1 MKSSCRALRHNGFIR
16 TRDGER
22 YVERSLESALAD
34 PALRPHCKWAGN
46 LFPEL
51 AGRTPTI
58 EAVESIFRNR
68 HPVTGDPLK
77 RTVNSGTRREGDK
90 EVSNVCSGFTVALG
104 APKEVSIAALV
115 FEDMTVFEVADT
127 CLAKALDPLTDKI
140 DRRQPRPRR
149 EETLPTGLGMFL
161 TVLEAVNREGAP
173 HLHRDTT
180 FMNVTAYEENGRRR
194 YCAAHLRR
202 LAKSVAPAWR
212 RAYRMM
218 YRELKRNGYLV
229 HGTAA
234 KWQLAG
240 VPKYLTAQWST
251 KMSPSPAPVSASLP
265 KVEAMR
271 QAKRRDQKHKCV
283 RPKKVFRLLASWQSA
298 WRAELGPDQ
307 AESLRQIYEATHTA
321 NRNRHNLPASSQQA
335 VPTAEVTATESDT
348 VLQPI
353 RKATLL
359 AEVEGL
365 RKTKPSLASCADVI
379 SYSHQVLQESLVAQ
393 KTGLGRRHRVKIIAD
408 TNKFPWVMTVG
419 AILGLS
425 FPATTFNVE
434 HFAGASPRLREGKGR
449 RDPAVSRSVTS
460 VATHVLSQF
469 EKLPGNELDKL
480 KALLDDGA
488 DSLRPHRRGLAPES
502 HHRPTANGAPAK
514 PSIDL
519 MP

>member
-1 MKSSCRALRHNGFIR
+1 MNPSCRVPRHNGFIR

-34 PALRPHCKWAGN
+34 PALQPHCKWAGN

-51 AGRTPTI
+51 AGKTPTI

-115 FEDMTVFEVADT
+115 FEDMTVFEVAAT
-127 CLAKALDPLTDKI
+127 CLAKAVDPLTGKM

-149 EETLPTGLGMFL
+149 EETLPTGLGMYL
-161 TVLEAVNREGAP
+161 TVLEAVNRQGAP

-218 YRELKRNGYLV
+218 YRELKRKGYLV

-251 KMSPSPAPVSASLP
+251 KMSPSPVPVSASLP
-265 KVEAMR
+265 KVEALR
-271 QAKRRDQKHKCV
+271 QAKRRDQRHKCA
-283 RPKKVFRLLASWQSA
+283 RPKKVFRPLTSWRSA
-298 WRAELGPDQ
+298 WRAELGPEQ
-307 AESLRQIYEATHTA
+307 AKSLRQFYEATHTA

-335 VPTAEVTATESDT
+335 VPTAQGTATEFDT

-379 SYSHQVLQESLVAQ
+379 SYSHQVLQQSLVAQ
-393 KTGLGRRHRVKIIAD
+393 KIGPGRRHTVKIVAD
-408 TNKFPWVMTVG
+408 ITKFPWVTAAATV
-419 AILGLS
+419 LGLS
-425 FPATTFNVE
+425 FPATTFTVE
-434 HFAGASPRLREGKGR
+434 NCAGASPRLREGKGR
-449 RDPAVSRSVTS
+449 RHPAEGRNVTG
-460 VATHVLSQF
+460 VATHLLSQF
-469 EKLPGNELDKL
+469 EKLPGPELEKL
-480 KALLDDGA
+480 RGLLDDGA
-488 DSLRPHRRGLAPES
+488 DNLRPFRRGQTPAS
-502 HHRPTANGAPAK
+502 HHRPMANVSSAK